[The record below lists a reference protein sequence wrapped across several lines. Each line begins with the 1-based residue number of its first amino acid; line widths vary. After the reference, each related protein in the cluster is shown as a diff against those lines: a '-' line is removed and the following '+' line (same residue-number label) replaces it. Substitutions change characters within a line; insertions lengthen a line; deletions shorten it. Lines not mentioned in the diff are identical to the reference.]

1 MRGSDCKRKVKL
13 CLTPCLNKFTVA
25 HMPKQKMMS
34 NAELR
39 DKIKAGNDFV
49 VKSKSERKRA
59 LMVASVIGVEIITR
73 ENAGGG
79 FRIFIPSDVPN

>member
-1 MRGSDCKRKVKL
+1 MNS
-13 CLTPCLNKFTVA
+13 CLTKFIGGCIVA

-34 NAELR
+34 NAQLR
-39 DKIKAGNDFV
+39 DKIRAGNDFV

-73 ENAGGG
+73 ENSGGG